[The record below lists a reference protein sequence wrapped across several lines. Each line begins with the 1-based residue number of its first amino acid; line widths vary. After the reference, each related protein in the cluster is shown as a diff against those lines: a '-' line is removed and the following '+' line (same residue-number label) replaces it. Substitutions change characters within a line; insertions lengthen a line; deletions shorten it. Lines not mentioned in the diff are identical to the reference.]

1 MKSLFF
7 QAALIFAVI
16 TTATAQQTLTQSSY
30 PTSVLGTDTLKKTTI
45 TSAFPTLSPATVGLW
60 DMSVVTDTVPVY
72 YAYRVAT
79 GAYQYADSNMYTFA
93 GYGYQGNAQTS
104 ITAAGIME
112 YGVNIQ
118 KSGYSLTPLTLGVT
132 DSLIINQQNIVY
144 TSPRKKIAFPAT
156 YMSSWTSTYSAD
168 FSFQVSLSLIS
179 LDHAP
184 GVVRSFITQKDSVI
198 GWGKMRVKDLS
209 GSPSAY
215 LNVLQVQTT
224 IIKTDSFYINGSLAP
239 LPLLSIFNLAQGRTD
254 STFLHN
260 YYRAQEVTPLAE
272 VRFSN
277 GAYTTP
283 RKATTHVQRLF
294 ELGVADINNNARVNI
309 YPNPATGDKIF
320 VDGLSAAG
328 QWEYSLADISGK
340 AIAKSAITVNNGAT
354 TIPLQAN
361 IKAGN
366 YYLTLIRNGVV
377 YCVKPISIAE

>member
-1 MKSLFF
+1 MKIIFLHAAFIF
-7 QAALIFAVI
+7 AAL
-16 TTATAQQTLTQSSY
+16 TTANAQQTLTQSSY
-30 PTSVLGTDTLKKTTI
+30 PTSVLGTDTLKKTTTI
-45 TSAFPTLSPATVGLW
+45 STFPSLMPATAGLW
-60 DMSVVTDTVPVY
+60 DMSAITDTTPVY
-72 YAYRVAT
+72 YAYRVPT
-79 GAYQYADSNMYTFA
+79 VAYQYADSNMYTFA

-118 KSGYSLTPLTLGVT
+118 KTGYSLTPLTSGLT
-132 DSLIINQQNIVY
+132 DSLIINQQNVVF
-144 TSPRKKIAFPAT
+144 TTPRKKVAFPAT
-156 YMSSWTSTYSAD
+156 YMSSWTSSYIAD

-184 GVVRSFITQKDSVI
+184 GVVRSYITQKDSVI

-277 GAYTTP
+277 GSFSTP

-294 ELGVADINNNARVNI
+294 ELGLADINNASLVKL
-309 YPNPATGDKIF
+309 YPNPVTVDKIVVEGLAATG
-320 VDGLSAAG
+320 
-328 QWEYSLADISGK
+328 QWDYLITDVTGK
-340 AIAKSAITVNNGAT
+340 EIAKSTLTVTNCSANV
-354 TIPLQAN
+354 PLQAGMQ
-361 IKAGN
+361 AGN
-366 YYLTLIRNGVV
+366 YYLTLLRDGVV
-377 YCVKPISIAE
+377 YCVKPVTVAE

>member
-1 MKSLFF
+1 MKIIFL
-7 QAALIFAVI
+7 QAALLFAGI

-45 TSAFPTLSPATVGLW
+45 TSTFPPLSPAAAGLW
-60 DMSVVTDTVPVY
+60 DMSAVTDTVPVY

-79 GAYQYADSNMYTFA
+79 ATYQYADSNMYTFA

-118 KSGYSLTPLTLGVT
+118 KSGYSLNSLTSFPT

-144 TSPRKKIAFPAT
+144 TLPRKKIAFPAT
-156 YMSSWTSTYSAD
+156 YMSSWISTYSAD
-168 FSFQVSLSLIS
+168 FAFQVSLSLIS

-184 GVVRSFITQKDSVI
+184 GVVRSFITQRDSVI

-354 TIPLQAN
+354 TIPLQAD

-366 YYLTLIRNGVV
+366 YYLTLLSNGVV